1 MYFYQILTT
10 VFPEFCFINL
20 FFIGLLYT
28 AFCHQKEH
36 SELDLFLKKN
46 S

>member
-1 MYFYQILTT
+1 MLIINYLNSCF
-10 VFPEFCFINL
+10 FINL

-28 AFCHQKEH
+28 AFCHQKAH

-46 S
+46 A